1 MLKVIIT
8 CPPMLRNM
16 DSIRPLFDRYG
27 VEIYTP
33 DVVQT
38 LSVIELMKLV
48 PQFDGWI
55 IGDDPA
61 TRAVFEAGK
70 KGKLKAAMKWGV
82 GVDNVDFQAAKD
94 FGIPIA
100 NTPGMFGKEVADV
113 ALGYV
118 IALARE
124 TFTIDRKVKEGQW
137 IKPAG
142 ISLAEKTAAVIGFG
156 DIGSN
161 VAKRLLACDMH
172 VLVYDPRYQPKLGL
186 EAVEVQRWP
195 DKIDRADFLII
206 TCALTKDNVH
216 MVNSDVFSKMK
227 KGIRIVNVARG
238 PLMDE
243 QALIESLKNG
253 IVHSAALDVFEIE
266 PLPSSS
272 ALRRFDNCIF
282 GSHNSSNTIDAVNRT
297 NELAAK
303 TLLKYLGIIPNE

>member
-1 MLKVIIT
+1 
-8 CPPMLRNM
+8 M
-16 DSIRPLFDRYG
+16 DSIRPFFDLHG
-27 VEIYTP
+27 VEVFTP

-38 LSVIELMKLV
+38 LSVTELKELV

-61 TRAVFEAGK
+61 TREVFEAGK

-82 GVDNVDFQAAKD
+82 GVDNVDFQAARD
-94 FGIPIA
+94 FSIPIS

-124 TFTIDRKVKEGQW
+124 TFTIDRKVKAGQW
-137 IKPAG
+137 VKPVG

-172 VLVYDPRYQPKLGL
+172 VLVYDPRYQPQPGI
-186 EAVEVQRWP
+186 EGAEVHQWP
-195 DKIDRADFLII
+195 DKIEQADFLVI
-206 TCALTKDNVH
+206 TCALTRDNVH
-216 MVNSDVFSKMK
+216 MVNSDVFCKMK

-243 QALIESLKNG
+243 QALIEALKNG
-253 IVHSAALDVFEIE
+253 IVHSAALDVFEVE

-272 ALRRFDNCIF
+272 ALRQFENCIF

-297 NELAAK
+297 NALAAQ
-303 TLLKYLGIIPNE
+303 TLLKYLGISLNE